1 MQREGRIMLFRSG
14 KKPQYLTHGRDRA
27 CHGPQRKPIVT
38 GIDEVLSPWYAVVV
52 ALSLSLCGA
61 HSAYGADSTVP
72 EEHVSAE
79 PQIWALQVTPYMW
92 AAGLDGHISPFRR
105 GPTIGVEKSFSDVM
119 DDLNFGGFINIWG
132 RYDRFVFSGDIMY
145 VDTTDGHNTG
155 PLPAFTIPGV
165 GVIPPGGSI
174 GAKVDTKQFTAT
186 LMGGYRVI
194 DTSQLTLDALGGVR
208 FWHISND
215 VTLTGSLGGPVG
227 SVSYGESFGWVDP
240 LVGLRAFVPLT
251 EKLSLQ
257 AQADIGGFGAGSD
270 FTWSALAT
278 VNYVFNDRLSGSVGY
293 KVLDVDYNRNGHV
306 YDTRL
311 SGPVLG
317 MTYRF

>member
-1 MQREGRIMLFRSG
+1 M
-14 KKPQYLTHGRDRA
+14 A
-27 CHGPQRKPIVT
+27 
-38 GIDEVLSPWYAVVV
+38 
-52 ALSLSLCGA
+52 
-61 HSAYGADSTVP
+61 

-79 PQIWALQVTPYMW
+79 PQNWALQITPYMW

-119 DDLNFGGFINIWG
+119 DELNFGGFINIWG

-145 VDTTDGHNTG
+145 VDTTDGHGVG
-155 PLPAFTIPGV
+155 PLPALAIPGV
-165 GVIPPGGSI
+165 GTIPPGGSI
-174 GAKVDTKQFTAT
+174 DAKVDTRQFTAT
-186 LMGGYRVI
+186 LMGGYRVV
-194 DTSQLTLDALGGVR
+194 DTSQFTLDALGGAR

-215 VTLTGSLGGPVG
+215 VTLTGSLGGFSG
-227 SVSYGESFGWVDP
+227 SVSHEESFGWVDP
-240 LVGLRAFVPLT
+240 LVGLRAFLPIT
-251 EKLSLQ
+251 KTLSAQ

-270 FTWSALAT
+270 FTWSAMAT
-278 VNYVFNDRLSGSVGY
+278 VNYAFSDHFSASVGY
-293 KVLDVDYNRNGHV
+293 KVLDVDYDHKGHV